1 MNKSEIKTLWKL
13 AKNFWIGGF
22 VLWII
27 ETAIFLIYEGW
38 HLKATHPIEIYCD
51 DIVSGMWHFALS
63 VTIVTCVY
71 SLININKKPHH

>member
-13 AKNFWIGGF
+13 AKNFYLAGF

-38 HLKATHPIEIYCD
+38 HLKVTHPIEIYCD
-51 DIVSGMWHFALS
+51 DVVSDIWYFAIS
-63 VTIVTCVY
+63 VTIVASVY
-71 SLININKKPHH
+71 SLLNINKK